1 MNWALAQGRYVGP
14 LPQEQVGE
22 ALKDRMNRFVAALRA
37 QQVAAAKL
45 DVASDSNL
53 KKLRYGG

>member
-1 MNWALAQGRYVGP
+1 MNRGLAQGRYVGP

-22 ALKDRMNRFVAALRA
+22 ALKDRMNRFVAAFCA

-45 DVASDSNL
+45 DVACNANL
-53 KKLRYGG
+53 KKLGYGG